1 MIIWAC
7 IEADGRNKA
16 LIGIKSQTFSRSS
29 RQRQRK
35 QSHKLP
41 TSYKSKAKGIPKLI
55 LDPKIL
61 RRFSVV
67 SNSTKN
73 DANGFLKVL

>member
-7 IEADGRNKA
+7 IEADGRNKP
-16 LIGIKSQTFSRSS
+16 LTGIKSQTFSRSS

-41 TSYKSKAKGIPKLI
+41 ISYKSKAKGIPKLI

-61 RRFSVV
+61 RSVV

-73 DANGFLKVL
+73 DANEFLKVL